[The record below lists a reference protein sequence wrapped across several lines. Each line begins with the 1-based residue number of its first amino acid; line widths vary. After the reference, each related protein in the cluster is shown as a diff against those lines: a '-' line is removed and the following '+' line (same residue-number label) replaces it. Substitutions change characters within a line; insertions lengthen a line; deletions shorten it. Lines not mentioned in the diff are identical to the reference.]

1 MKKPTSQEHQHGVE
15 PAPACQR
22 AYVVIAPSVAVIV
35 GALAGT
41 VGQEQTG
48 IVANS
53 PMSVGQTSSTTTAPT
68 TIPVPVASPVLKASL
83 PKGYR

>member
-1 MKKPTSQEHQHGVE
+1 MESNRHQRVNAPT
-15 PAPACQR
+15 
-22 AYVVIAPSVAVIV
+22 IAIAASVAVIF

-48 IVANS
+48 IVAKGS
-53 PMSVGQTSSTTTAPT
+53 MSVGQTSTTTTAPT

>member
-1 MKKPTSQEHQHGVE
+1 MESNRHQRVNAPT
-15 PAPACQR
+15 
-22 AYVVIAPSVAVIV
+22 VVIAPSVAVIV

-48 IVANS
+48 IVAKG